1 MNFLSNFTYLIMNI
15 NKGVDYMCNN
25 NNETNT
31 CENCIAD
38 ILKVILLLQQSV
50 CQNDTCLQTCDR
62 GFLGQNCTT
71 FCNTRPIVLYTC
83 SSGSTPLAMPISKDP
98 AVTTTSNVFRLEKLD
113 GCCATCRVLT
123 TNTDEDATYP
133 YVATNSFFTINLNCV
148 CILRCLDDTF
158 VDTL

>member
-1 MNFLSNFTYLIMNI
+1 MNI

-25 NNETNT
+25 KETNT
-31 CENCIAD
+31 CENCITD

-83 SSGSTPLAMPISKDP
+83 SSGSTPINMPISKDP
-98 AVTTTSNVFRLEKLD
+98 NETTTSTVFRLEKLD
-113 GCCATCRVLT
+113 DCCATFRVLAP
-123 TNTDEDATYP
+123 NTEPSASFP
-133 YVATNSFFTINLNCV
+133 YVATNSFFTINLGCV
-148 CILRCLDDTF
+148 CIIRCLEDTF
-158 VDTL
+158 VECI

>member
-1 MNFLSNFTYLIMNI
+1 MNFLSFLTYLILNI

-25 NNETNT
+25 NETNN
-31 CENCIAD
+31 CENCIQD

-83 SSGSTPLAMPISKDP
+83 GSNGTPLAMPISKDP
-98 AVTTTSNVFRLEKLD
+98 TVTETSTVFRLEKLD
-113 GCCATCRVLT
+113 GCCATCRVLAP
-123 TNTDEDATYP
+123 NTDTTSLFP
-133 YVATNSFFTINLNCV
+133 YEATNSFFTINLDCV
-148 CILRCLDDTF
+148 CILRCLDDTYI
-158 VDTL
+158 DTP

>member
-1 MNFLSNFTYLIMNI
+1 MNFLVNFTYLIMNI

-25 NNETNT
+25 NEKNT

-71 FCNTRPIVLYTC
+71 FCNTRPVVLYTC
-83 SSGSTPLAMPISKDP
+83 SSSSTPLAIPISKNP
-98 AVTTTSNVFRLEKLD
+98 QETTTSTVFRLEKLD
-113 GCCATCRVLT
+113 DCCATFRVLA
-123 TNTDEDATYP
+123 TNTDETSNFP
-133 YVATNSFFTINLNCV
+133 YEATNSFFTINLGCV
-148 CILRCLDDTF
+148 CIIRCLEDTF
-158 VDTL
+158 VDCV

>member
-1 MNFLSNFTYLIMNI
+1 
-15 NKGVDYMCNN
+15 MCNN
-25 NNETNT
+25 NEVNN

-98 AVTTTSNVFRLEKLD
+98 AITTTSTVFRLEKLD
-113 GCCATCRVLT
+113 DCCATCRVLSPNGDT
-123 TNTDEDATYP
+123 SSSFP
-133 YVATNSFFTINLNCV
+133 YEATNSFFTINLNCV

-158 VDTL
+158 VDTI